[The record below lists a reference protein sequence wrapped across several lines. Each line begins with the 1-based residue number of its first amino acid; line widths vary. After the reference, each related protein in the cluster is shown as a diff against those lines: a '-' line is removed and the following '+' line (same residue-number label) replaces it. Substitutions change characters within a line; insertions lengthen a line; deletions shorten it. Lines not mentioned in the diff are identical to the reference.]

1 MLLGLTGGVATGKS
15 TLTRLLTR
23 AHPFTL
29 FDADACVHELL
40 STDGDIIRAVRYEF
54 SLPQHEPPIP
64 IDRALLRQRVFSDPS
79 ARGRLEAIIHPVVRQ
94 RWMALRS
101 ECLDLDQNFLA
112 DIPLLFET
120 GGASHFDA
128 VVLVAAST
136 KTQRIR
142 LAAKGLEPSLAE
154 AMLASQWPIGQKVA
168 EADHI
173 VWNDGSLA
181 GLERQASLLLD
192 HLLSRAA

>member
-15 TLTRLLTR
+15 TFTRLLTR
-23 AHPFTL
+23 AHPFTI

-40 STDGDIIRAVRYEF
+40 STDGDVIRAVRLEF
-54 SLPQHEPPIP
+54 SLPQHEPPIA
-64 IDRALLRQRVFSDPS
+64 IDRALLRQRIFSDQS
-79 ARGRLEAIIHPVVRQ
+79 TRRRLEAIIHPVVRQ

-101 ECLDLDQNFLA
+101 ECLDLGRDFLA

-120 GGASHFDA
+120 GGASHFET
-128 VVLVAAST
+128 VVVVAASPE
-136 KTQRIR
+136 TQRIR
-142 LAAKGLEPSLAE
+142 LAAKGREQALAE

-168 EADHI
+168 EADHV

-181 GLERQASLLLD
+181 QLERQASLLLD
-192 HLLSRAA
+192 HLFSRAA

>member
-15 TLTRLLTR
+15 TLTRLLAR

-79 ARGRLEAIIHPVVRQ
+79 TRRRLEAIIHPVVRQ

-101 ECLDLDQNFLA
+101 ECLDLDQDVLA

>member
-15 TLTRLLTR
+15 TFTRLLAL
-23 AHPFTL
+23 AHPFTV

-40 STDGDIIRAVRYEF
+40 STDHDIIRAVSHEF
-54 SLPQHEPPIP
+54 SLPRHDPQLP
-64 IDRALLRQRVFSDPS
+64 IDRALLRQHVFSDAS
-79 ARGRLEAIIHPVVRQ
+79 ARHRLEAILHPVVRQ

-101 ECLDLDQNFLA
+101 ECLALGQDFLA

-120 GGASHFDA
+120 DAAPHFDT
-128 VVLVAAST
+128 VVVVAASPE
-136 KTQRIR
+136 TQRIR
-142 LAAKGLEPSLAE
+142 LAAKGREPALAE
-154 AMLASQWPIGQKVA
+154 AMLASQWPIGQKLAQAGHV
-168 EADHI
+168 

-192 HLLSRAA
+192 KLFSRAA

>member
-40 STDGDIIRAVRYEF
+40 STDGDIIRAVSHEF

-79 ARGRLEAIIHPVVRQ
+79 TRRRLEAIIHPVVRQ

-101 ECLDLDQNFLA
+101 ECIDLDQDFLA

-120 GGASHFDA
+120 GDASHFDA

-192 HLLSRAA
+192 HLFSRAA

>member
-15 TLTRLLTR
+15 TFTQMLAR
-23 AHPFTL
+23 AHPFTT

-40 STDGDIIRAVRYEF
+40 STDGDIIRAVSQAF
-54 SLPQHEPPIP
+54 SLPHPEPPIA

-79 ARGRLEAIIHPVVRQ
+79 TRRRLEAIIHPAVRQ

-101 ECLDLDQNFLA
+101 KCLDLDQDFLA
-112 DIPLLFET
+112 DIPLLLET
-120 GGASHFDA
+120 SAGPHFDA
-128 VVLVAAST
+128 VILVAAST
-136 KTQRIR
+136 ETQRGR
-142 LAAKGLEPSLAE
+142 LTAKGLEPSLAA

-168 EADHI
+168 EADHV

-181 GLERQASLLLD
+181 GLERQASLLLE
-192 HLLSRAA
+192 HLFSRAA

>member
-64 IDRALLRQRVFSDPS
+64 IDRALLRQRVFSAPS
-79 ARGRLEAIIHPVVRQ
+79 TRRRLEAIIHPVVRQ

-101 ECLDLDQNFLA
+101 ECLDLGQDFLA

-192 HLLSRAA
+192 HLFSRAA

>member
-15 TLTRLLTR
+15 TLTRLLAR

>member
-1 MLLGLTGGVATGKS
+1 MLLALTGGPATGKS
-15 TLTRLLTR
+15 TLAGLLAARHTFE
-23 AHPFTL
+23 A

-64 IDRALLRQRVFSDPS
+64 IDRALLRQRVFSAPS
-79 ARGRLEAIIHPVVRQ
+79 TRRRLEAIIHPVVRQ

-101 ECLDLDQNFLA
+101 ECLDLGQDFLA

-192 HLLSRAA
+192 HLFSRAA